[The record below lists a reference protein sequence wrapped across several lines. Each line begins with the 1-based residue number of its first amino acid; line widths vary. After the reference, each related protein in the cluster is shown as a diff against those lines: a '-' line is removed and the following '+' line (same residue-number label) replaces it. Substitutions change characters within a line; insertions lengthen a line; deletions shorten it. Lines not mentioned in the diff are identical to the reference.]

1 MSDDYVMTRS
11 NSRLADSLDSESVG
25 YIQKRLKERSAFKA
39 ERQFDA
45 ADDIREELRSKFG
58 VSIDDR
64 TREWS
69 VEVDQFTVVNGSA
82 SNRPDWGLEQI
93 ESTDDSI
100 EDNSDTGFFETRL
113 DVVDNNGAR
122 DDEIP
127 RDHDGDDDGDD
138 DDATSLANLTVPE
151 LKVKLKLAGLP
162 VSGRKAELIDRL
174 LAAQTQ

>member
-1 MSDDYVMTRS
+1 MSDDYVLTRS
-11 NSRLADSLDSESVG
+11 NSRMAESLDSESVG

-82 SNRPDWGLEQI
+82 PNRLEQI
-93 ESTDDSI
+93 ERIDDSEEESPDI
-100 EDNSDTGFFETRL
+100 EFSEARL
-113 DVVDNNGAR
+113 DVVDNNGAK
-122 DDEIP
+122 DDELLT
-127 RDHDGDDDGDD
+127 D
-138 DDATSLANLTVPE
+138 DDATSLTSLTVPE

-174 LAAQTQ
+174 LSAYKQ

>member
-11 NSRLADSLDSESVG
+11 NIRLADSLDSESVG

-82 SNRPDWGLEQI
+82 SNRPDWRVEQV
-93 ESTDDSI
+93 EGADDSS
-100 EDNSDTGFFETRL
+100 EENSDMGFFETIL
-113 DVVDNNGAR
+113 DVVDNNGAK
-122 DDEIP
+122 DDELL
-127 RDHDGDDDGDD
+127 GGD
-138 DDATSLANLTVPE
+138 DDATSLGSLTVPE

-174 LAAQTQ
+174 LSAQTQ